1 MAELSVLLS
10 APRPAEAG
18 RPPWGSSKVAKPH
31 LLESAPRPAEAGR
44 PTWGPRWP
52 LRIGHALAA
61 PAMLL
66 MLVLLIGPLLVVLG
80 LSLTDYQLGAE
91 GLAFI
96 GLDNYRAL
104 GGDRVFWKSLSNT
117 ALYSLV
123 VVPGSVGL
131 GLGAA
136 LLIQGVGRGQA
147 AYRAVFFL
155 PVMATLI
162 AMALV
167 WEFMLHPSFGL
178 VNLSLRGIGMAPR
191 NWLNDEDLALW
202 VLAVIG
208 IWQSF
213 GFNMVLFSAGLLG
226 IPRPLYEA
234 AAIDGVPAGWAR
246 FRLVTWPMLAPVTL
260 FVVVVSS
267 IKSFQVFDTVQV
279 LTKGGPNKATEV
291 LVYTLYAEG
300 FEFFRSGYASAVTVV
315 FLAIV
320 LLITVVKTRWLDR
333 RVHYA

>member
-1 MAELSVLLS
+1 M
-10 APRPAEAG
+10 
-18 RPPWGSSKVAKPH
+18 
-31 LLESAPRPAEAGR
+31 
-44 PTWGPRWP
+44 T
-52 LRIGHALAA
+52 
-61 PAMLL
+61 
-66 MLVLLIGPLLVVLG
+66 
-80 LSLTDYQLGAE
+80 
-91 GLAFI
+91 
-96 GLDNYRAL
+96 
-104 GGDRVFWKSLSNT
+104 NT

-131 GLGAA
+131 GLAAA
-136 LLIQGVGRGQA
+136 LLIHGLARGQTT
-147 AYRAVFFL
+147 YRAIFFL

-167 WEFMLHPSFGL
+167 WEFMLHPNFGL
-178 VNLSLRGIGMAPR
+178 VNLGLRGLGLQTH
-191 NWLNDEDLALW
+191 NWLNEEGLALW

-208 IWQSF
+208 IWQGF

-226 IPRPLYEA
+226 VPRPLYEA

-300 FEFFRSGYASAVTVV
+300 FEFFRSGYASAVTVI

-320 LLITVVKTRWLDR
+320 LLITLVKSRWLDR
-333 RVHYA
+333 RVHYT

>member
-1 MAELSVLLS
+1 ML
-10 APRPAEAG
+10 P
-18 RPPWGSSKVAKPH
+18 K
-31 LLESAPRPAEAGR
+31 
-44 PTWGPRWP
+44 WP
-52 LRIGHALAA
+52 LHVGHALVA
-61 PAMLL
+61 PATVL
-66 MLVLLIGPLLVVLG
+66 MVLLLIGPLAVVLV
-80 LSLTDYQLGAE
+80 LSLTDYQLGAQ

-96 GLDNYRAL
+96 GLDNYQAL
-104 GGDRVFWKSLSNT
+104 WADRVFWKSLRNT

-123 VVPGSVGL
+123 VVPCSVGL
-131 GLGAA
+131 GLVAA
-136 LLIQGVGRGQA
+136 LLIHGLQRGQA
-147 AYRAVFFL
+147 VYRAAFFL

-167 WEFMLHPSFGL
+167 WEFMLHPSFGM
-178 VNLSLRGIGMAPR
+178 VNLALRGMGLAPH
-191 NWLNDEDLALW
+191 NWLNEEGLALW

-208 IWQSF
+208 IWQGF

-226 IPRPLYEA
+226 IPRSLYEA
-234 AAIDGVPAGWAR
+234 AAIDGVPSGWAS

-260 FVVVVSS
+260 FVLVISS

-320 LLITVVKTRWLDR
+320 LLITLVKTRWLDR

>member
-1 MAELSVLLS
+1 MAELS
-10 APRPAEAG
+10 PRLPLA
-18 RPPWGSSKVAKPH
+18 
-31 LLESAPRPAEAGR
+31 LPRRATRA
-44 PTWGPRWP
+44 RWP
-52 LRIGHALAA
+52 LRIGHALVA
-61 PAMLL
+61 PAALL
-66 MLVLLIGPLLVVLG
+66 MAVLLIGPLAVVLG

-96 GLDNYRAL
+96 GLDNYQAL
-104 GGDRVFWKSLSNT
+104 WADRVFWKSLTNT

-131 GLGAA
+131 GLAAA
-136 LLIQGVGRGQA
+136 LLIHGLARGQA
-147 AYRAVFFL
+147 AYRAIFFL

-167 WEFMLHPSFGL
+167 WEFMLHPNFGL
-178 VNLSLRGIGMAPR
+178 VNLGLRGLGFAPH
-191 NWLNDEDLALW
+191 NWLNEEGLALW

-208 IWQSF
+208 IWQGF

-260 FVVVVSS
+260 FVLVVSA

-320 LLITVVKTRWLDR
+320 LLITLVKTRWLDR

>member
-1 MAELSVLLS
+1 MAELSPGLALPLS
-10 APRPAEAG
+10 RHAAR
-18 RPPWGSSKVAKPH
+18 
-31 LLESAPRPAEAGR
+31 L
-44 PTWGPRWP
+44 RWP

-61 PAMLL
+61 PAALL
-66 MLVLLIGPLLVVLG
+66 MVLLLIGPLAVVLG
-80 LSLTDYQLGAE
+80 LSLTDYQLGAD

-96 GLDNYRAL
+96 GLDNYQAL
-104 GGDRVFWKSLSNT
+104 WADRVFWKSLTNT

-131 GLGAA
+131 GLAAA
-136 LLIQGVGRGQA
+136 LLIQGVARGQA
-147 AYRAVFFL
+147 TYRAIFFL

-167 WEFMLHPSFGL
+167 WEFMLHPNFGL
-178 VNLSLRGIGMAPR
+178 VNLGLRGLGFAPH
-191 NWLNDEDLALW
+191 NWLNEEGLALW

-208 IWQSF
+208 IWQGF

-260 FVVVVSS
+260 FVLVVSS

-320 LLITVVKTRWLDR
+320 LLITLLKTRWLDR
-333 RVHYA
+333 RVHYT

>member
-1 MAELSVLLS
+1 MADLSPGLVMPM
-10 APRPAEAG
+10 PRRATVPN
-18 RPPWGSSKVAKPH
+18 
-31 LLESAPRPAEAGR
+31 
-44 PTWGPRWP
+44 WP

-61 PAMLL
+61 PAALL
-66 MLVLLIGPLLVVLG
+66 MVMLLIGPLAVVLG
-80 LSLTDYQLGAE
+80 LSLTDYQLGADA
-91 GLAFI
+91 LAFI
-96 GLDNYRAL
+96 GLDNYQAL
-104 GGDRVFWKSLSNT
+104 WADRVFWKSLTNT

-131 GLGAA
+131 GLAAA
-136 LLIQGVGRGQA
+136 LLIHGLACGQTT
-147 AYRAVFFL
+147 YRAIFFL

-167 WEFMLHPSFGL
+167 WEFMLHPNFGL
-178 VNLSLRGIGMAPR
+178 VNLGLRGLGLQTH
-191 NWLNDEDLALW
+191 NWLNEEGLALW

-208 IWQSF
+208 IWQGF

-226 IPRPLYEA
+226 VPRPLYEA

-300 FEFFRSGYASAVTVV
+300 FEFFRSGYASAVTVI

-320 LLITVVKTRWLDR
+320 LLITLVKSRWLDR
-333 RVHYA
+333 RVHYT

>member
-1 MAELSVLLS
+1 MRTLDAAPAL
-10 APRPAEAG
+10 APRAPSRRALPK
-18 RPPWGSSKVAKPH
+18 RPLHV
-31 LLESAPRPAEAGR
+31 
-44 PTWGPRWP
+44 
-52 LRIGHALAA
+52 GHALAA
-61 PAMLL
+61 PAAVL
-66 MLVLLIGPLLVVLG
+66 MLMLLIGPLAVVLA
-80 LSLTDYQLGAE
+80 LSLTDYQLGAQ
-91 GLAFI
+91 GMAFI
-96 GLDNYRAL
+96 GLDNYQAL
-104 GGDRVFWKSLSNT
+104 WADRVFWKSLRNT
-117 ALYSLV
+117 ALYGLV

-131 GLGAA
+131 GLMAA
-136 LLIQGVGRGQA
+136 LLIQGLQRGQA

-167 WEFMLHPSFGL
+167 WEFMLHPSFGM
-178 VNLSLRGIGMAPR
+178 VNLALRGLGFAPH
-191 NWLNDEDLALW
+191 NWLNEEGLALW

-208 IWQSF
+208 IWQGF
-213 GFNMVLFSAGLLG
+213 GFNMVLFSAGLLS
-226 IPRPLYEA
+226 IPRALYEA
-234 AAIDGVPAGWAR
+234 AAIDGVPSGWAR
-246 FRLVTWPMLAPVTL
+246 FALVTWPMLAPVTL
-260 FVVVVSS
+260 FVLVIST

-320 LLITVVKTRWLDR
+320 LLITVVKTHWLDR

>member
-1 MAELSVLLS
+1 MAEISPGWALR
-10 APRPAEAG
+10 APVRGQRLA
-18 RPPWGSSKVAKPH
+18 
-31 LLESAPRPAEAGR
+31 
-44 PTWGPRWP
+44 RWP
-52 LRIGHALAA
+52 LRIGHALVA
-61 PAMLL
+61 PAVVLMALL
-66 MLVLLIGPLLVVLG
+66 LVGPLAVVLG

-91 GLAFI
+91 GLAFV
-96 GLDNYRAL
+96 GLDNYQAL
-104 GGDRVFWKSLSNT
+104 WADRVFWKSLRNT

-131 GLGAA
+131 GLAAA
-136 LLIQGVGRGQA
+136 LLIHGLARGQA
-147 AYRAVFFL
+147 TYRAIFFL

-167 WEFMLHPSFGL
+167 WEFMLHPHFGL
-178 VNLSLRGIGMAPR
+178 VNLGLRELGFAPR
-191 NWLNDEDLALW
+191 NWLNDEGLALW

-208 IWQSF
+208 IWQGF

-234 AAIDGVPAGWAR
+234 AAIDGVAAGWAR

-260 FVVVVSS
+260 FVVVVAS

-320 LLITVVKTRWLDR
+320 LLITLVKTRWLDR

>member
-1 MAELSVLLS
+1 MADGL
-10 APRPAEAG
+10 RRRRIAE
-18 RPPWGSSKVAKPH
+18 
-31 LLESAPRPAEAGR
+31 
-44 PTWGPRWP
+44 
-52 LRIGHALAA
+52 ALAA
-61 PAMLL
+61 LSLAGPAVFL
-66 MLVLLIGPLLVVLG
+66 MVVFLIGPLLVVVL
-80 LSLTDYQLGAE
+80 LSLTDYQLGAAS
-91 GLAFI
+91 LRWI
-96 GLDNYRAL
+96 GLGNYAEMFA
-104 GGDRVFWKSLSNT
+104 DRVFQRSLQNT
-117 ALYSLV
+117 LLYV
-123 VVPGSVGL
+123 AIVVPASVGL

-136 LLIQGVGRGQA
+136 LLIEAGTSLRA
-147 AYRAVFFL
+147 FYRAVYFL

-162 AMALV
+162 AMSLV

-178 VNLSLRGIGMAPR
+178 VNLSLRSIGLAPH
-191 NWLNDEDLALW
+191 NWLNDESLALW

-208 IWQSF
+208 IWQGF

-246 FRLVTWPMLAPVTL
+246 FALVTWPMLAPVTL
-260 FVVVVSS
+260 FVLVVTT

>member
-1 MAELSVLLS
+1 MAELSPRLPL
-10 APRPAEAG
+10 ALPRPAA
-18 RPPWGSSKVAKPH
+18 R
-31 LLESAPRPAEAGR
+31 
-44 PTWGPRWP
+44 PRWP

-61 PAMLL
+61 PAALL
-66 MLVLLIGPLLVVLG
+66 MLALLIGPLVVVLG
-80 LSLTDYQLGAE
+80 LSLTDYQLGAD

-96 GLDNYRAL
+96 GLDNYQAL
-104 GGDRVFWKSLSNT
+104 WADRVFWKSLRNT

-131 GLGAA
+131 GLAAA
-136 LLIQGVGRGQA
+136 LLIHGLARGQA
-147 AYRAVFFL
+147 TYRAIFFL

-167 WEFMLHPSFGL
+167 WEFMLHPNFGL
-178 VNLSLRGIGMAPR
+178 VNLGLRGLGFAPH
-191 NWLNDEDLALW
+191 NWLNEEGLALW

-208 IWQSF
+208 IWQGF

-260 FVVVVSS
+260 FVLVVSS

-320 LLITVVKTRWLDR
+320 LLITLVKTRWLDR
-333 RVHYA
+333 RVHYT

>member
-1 MAELSVLLS
+1 MAELSPGLVMPMQRR
-10 APRPAEAG
+10 ATVPG
-18 RPPWGSSKVAKPH
+18 
-31 LLESAPRPAEAGR
+31 
-44 PTWGPRWP
+44 WP

-61 PAMLL
+61 PAALL
-66 MLVLLIGPLLVVLG
+66 MVVLLIGPLAVVLG
-80 LSLTDYQLGAE
+80 LSLTHYQLGAD
-91 GLAFI
+91 GLAFV
-96 GLDNYRAL
+96 GLDNYKAMWA
-104 GGDRVFWKSLSNT
+104 DRVFWKSLTNT

-131 GLGAA
+131 GLAAA
-136 LLIQGVGRGQA
+136 LLIHGLARGQTT
-147 AYRAVFFL
+147 YRAIFFL

-167 WEFMLHPSFGL
+167 WEFMLHPNFGL
-178 VNLSLRGIGMAPR
+178 VNLGLRGLGLQTH
-191 NWLNDEDLALW
+191 NWLNEEGLALW

-208 IWQSF
+208 IWQGF

-226 IPRPLYEA
+226 IPRQLYEA
-234 AAIDGVPAGWAR
+234 AAIDGVAAGWAR

-300 FEFFRSGYASAVTVV
+300 FEFFRSGYASAVTVI

-320 LLITVVKTRWLDR
+320 LLITLVKTRWLDR
-333 RVHYA
+333 RVHYT

>member
-1 MAELSVLLS
+1 MAMASVSHWRRPAVLEHAKPLWLP
-10 APRPAEAG
+10 ARRRLRLPRPTLA
-18 RPPWGSSKVAKPH
+18 
-31 LLESAPRPAEAGR
+31 
-44 PTWGPRWP
+44 
-52 LRIGHALAA
+52 IGQVLAA
-61 PAMLL
+61 PAVALMLL
-66 MLVLLIGPLLVVLG
+66 LLVGPLAVVLA

-91 GLAFI
+91 TLAFI
-96 GLDNYRAL
+96 GLDNYVAMA
-104 GGDRVFWKSLSNT
+104 GDRVFWKSLRNT
-117 ALYSLV
+117 ALYSLA

-131 GLGAA
+131 GLAAA
-136 LLIQGVGRGQA
+136 LLIHSAARGQA
-147 AYRAVFFL
+147 VYRAVLFL

-167 WEFMLHPSFGL
+167 WEFMLHPGFGL
-178 VNLSLRGIGMAPR
+178 VNLSLKSVGLAPH
-191 NWLNDEDLALW
+191 NWLNDESLALW

-208 IWQSF
+208 IWQGF

-246 FRLVTWPMLAPVTL
+246 FALVTWPILAPVTL
-260 FVVVVSS
+260 FVLVVTT

-320 LLITVVKTRWLDR
+320 MLISVVKTRWLDR
-333 RVHYA
+333 RVHYT